1 MQSLGVRKEFFVL
14 VCYETLSP
22 TFFWRTLI
30 FVYLAVLQVI
40 GILLAF
46 LTRKVKVKG
55 LKDSKF
61 IAAIVYISSIVL
73 VVLALV
79 NFSLGLFINTGTG
92 IFVVSIL
99 TLTTVILALVFVP
112 KVSVSIYSN
121 IKFSDALMSS

>member
-1 MQSLGVRKEFFVL
+1 MRKEFFVL

-55 LKDSKF
+55 LRDSKF

-92 IFVVSIL
+92 PGIFVISIL

-112 KVSVSIYSN
+112 KASVSI
-121 IKFSDALMSS
+121 L

>member
-1 MQSLGVRKEFFVL
+1 ML
-14 VCYETLSP
+14 VCYETFSP

-30 FVYLAVLQVI
+30 FVYLAVLQMI

-55 LKDSKF
+55 LRDSKF

-79 NFSLGLFINTGTG
+79 NFSLRIFINIGTG

-99 TLTTVILALVFVP
+99 TLTTLILALVFVP
-112 KVSVSIYSN
+112 KASASI
-121 IKFSDALMSS
+121 L